1 MATDAQTAVPP
12 VHGPLESIVWVAG
25 GLLGGAVM
33 DAAQVPWGAIIGGL
47 AGVAAAWI
55 GADGRRKADTID
67 DLRRK
72 VDRLER
78 DRHDH
83 HRRDDIHHED
93 EDDACGSKASE
104 TR

>member
-1 MATDAQTAVPP
+1 MATDAQAAVHPGY
-12 VHGPLESIVWVAG
+12 GPLGSVLWVAG
-25 GLLGGAVM
+25 GLLGGVVM
-33 DAAQVPWGAIIGGL
+33 DAAQIPWGAIVGGL

-67 DLRRK
+67 ELRRK

-83 HRRDDIHHED
+83 HH